1 MRSSLTMARAD
12 AIGSSLKAK
21 WRCLIYYLSVPKT
34 WLQLT
39 AHNSWGILNVLD
51 IIWLRPMP
59 GGIIDESH
67 PFCTGHDPETN
78 QFIWPSNILFRSPRR
93 ESWPAHN
100 CPDSDEE

>member
-1 MRSSLTMARAD
+1 MSNFLTMTRAD
-12 AIGSSLKAK
+12 AAEASPTAK
-21 WRCLIYYLSVPKT
+21 WRRLLYYLMVPKI

-67 PFCTGHDPETN
+67 PFCTGLNPLTG
-78 QFIWPSNILFRSPRR
+78 QSIWPSNILFRSPRR
-93 ESWPAHN
+93 ESWPDH
-100 CPDSDEE
+100 